1 MSWFLFLSL
10 VFSVFSLLLLDSC
23 FCKNLNYYVVANSK
37 YRNQIQ
43 TYNQSNSRPTT
54 VSSNG
59 HQNKKSMTSFYVPA
73 SSIQR
78 PRCTPIGFTIC
89 QKVDNY
95 PR

>member
-1 MSWFLFLSL
+1 M
-10 VFSVFSLLLLDSC
+10 
-23 FCKNLNYYVVANSK
+23 VANSK

-89 QKVDNY
+89 QIVDNY
-95 PR
+95 PRWVIYDCSNLKIEIFINSVKEFMVW